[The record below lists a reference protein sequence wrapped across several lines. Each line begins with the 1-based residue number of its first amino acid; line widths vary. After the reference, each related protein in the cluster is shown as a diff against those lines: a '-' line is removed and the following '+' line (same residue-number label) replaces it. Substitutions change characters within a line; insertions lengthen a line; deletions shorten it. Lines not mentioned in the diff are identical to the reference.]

1 MTRRGPDWKQL
12 AGIGL
17 LSGALILGFF
27 ALAWVIRR
35 HTAWPTAKTDN
46 LLLIGIL
53 ILGLI
58 PIALVL
64 IYALLQRG
72 GSLSFQGVK
81 IDLAATTSPAVA
93 FRIDTNIG
101 VQWEAVSDSSSREIL
116 DALRKAVMTEVV
128 LVDLEDG
135 TAWWETRLFV
145 LAAGAARKG
154 APRALVFVAT
164 SPDRPK
170 RFVGWASPRALVE
183 ACLDER
189 NPRHVTY
196 TKVYGLA
203 QDAGEKW
210 QREVDKLGPSPPP
223 GAAVATPT
231 DLPPVP
237 PNWSWASWVAWDDQN
252 RPNQFI
258 TEQLIALA
266 LGNEIEEQWKASPY
280 DPAAPPE
287 KRFPNAV
294 TITEHALA
302 TQFADKLHRT
312 AIEETGTGDEQVDA
326 FLRDTGE
333 FAAITYDGAYVRLA
347 VRSTVM
353 EGLVQQ
359 LLVSARAG
367 GA

>member
-1 MTRRGPDWKQL
+1 
-12 AGIGL
+12 
-17 LSGALILGFF
+17 
-27 ALAWVIRR
+27 
-35 HTAWPTAKTDN
+35 
-46 LLLIGIL
+46 
-53 ILGLI
+53 
-58 PIALVL
+58 
-64 IYALLQRG
+64 
-72 GSLSFQGVK
+72 
-81 IDLAATTSPAVA
+81 
-93 FRIDTNIG
+93 
-101 VQWEAVSDSSSREIL
+101 
-116 DALRKAVMTEVV
+116 
-128 LVDLEDG
+128 
-135 TAWWETRLFV
+135 
-145 LAAGAARKG
+145 
-154 APRALVFVAT
+154 
-164 SPDRPK
+164 
-170 RFVGWASPRALVE
+170 
-183 ACLDER
+183 
-189 NPRHVTY
+189 
-196 TKVYGLA
+196 
-203 QDAGEKW
+203 
-210 QREVDKLGPSPPP
+210 
-223 GAAVATPT
+223 VATPT

-280 DPAAPPE
+280 DPADPPE

-347 VRSTVM
+347 ARSALM
-353 EGLVQQ
+353 EGLLQQ